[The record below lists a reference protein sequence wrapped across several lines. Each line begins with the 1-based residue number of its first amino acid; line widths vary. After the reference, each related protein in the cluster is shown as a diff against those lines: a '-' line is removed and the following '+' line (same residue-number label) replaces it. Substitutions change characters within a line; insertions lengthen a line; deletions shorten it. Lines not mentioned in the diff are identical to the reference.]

1 MLNYIHPSSWPA
13 ISNNVI
19 YSLVKHGPEQG
30 NNVNVN
36 TIISADNTGRKFTK
50 DWFYVK
56 HINGEM
62 VIRKWLLYSINQ
74 NAIFCFPC
82 ILFGHK
88 SHNITDPHK
97 RFSDWRHLH
106 PVIPQH
112 ENSSDHRNNYV
123 KWKVME
129 TNIRSGNTLDDYL
142 INSIMK
148 KKCHYNRTLKER
160 IEEHKKGSVSY
171 FSPIIQNEIIKL
183 IGDKTRNEIIS
194 RIKKSKYYT
203 ILFDCTP
210 DISKKEQMSQMIR
223 YVHVDSN
230 GKVMIEE
237 SFIDFI
243 HSHEKTGESL
253 TTKILNKLE
262 GDKLDINDAR
272 GQGYDNGANMAG
284 KYKGVRAR
292 ISEINSLEINIYTV
306 CSS

>member
-1 MLNYIHPSSWPA
+1 MTIIELTQLETYVDDLMQFYHAKWPQGSVPPKLHMMEDHAIPFLQKWGAGFGFYGEQGETNISRPSSDLQDEDAVLKLQPISLIDHNDIITNVENKNVESTNVENTCTTNVEIENIVINLPSITPNVNIIPQEIMLNYNDPNSWPA

-19 YSLVKHGPEQG
+19 YSLVNHGPEQG

-88 SHNITDPHK
+88 SYNITDPHK
-97 RFSDWRHLH
+97 GFRDWRHLH

-142 INSIMK
+142 INSI
-148 KKCHYNRTLKER
+148 N
-160 IEEHKKGSVSY
+160 EEKMACYS
-171 FSPIIQNEIIKL
+171 INEEKL
-183 IGDKTRNEIIS
+183 
-194 RIKKSKYYT
+194 
-203 ILFDCTP
+203 
-210 DISKKEQMSQMIR
+210 
-223 YVHVDSN
+223 
-230 GKVMIEE
+230 
-237 SFIDFI
+237 
-243 HSHEKTGESL
+243 
-253 TTKILNKLE
+253 
-262 GDKLDINDAR
+262 A
-272 GQGYDNGANMAG
+272 
-284 KYKGVRAR
+284 
-292 ISEINSLEINIYTV
+292 
-306 CSS
+306 

>member
-1 MLNYIHPSSWPA
+1 MLNYNDPNSWPA

-97 RFSDWRHLH
+97 GFRDWRHLH

-142 INSIMK
+142 INSINEEKMVW
-148 KKCHYNRTLKER
+148 REILKIVVDAILFCAKNNIALR
-160 IEEHKKGSVSY
+160 GS
-171 FSPIIQNEIIKL
+171 NEK
-183 IGDKTRNEIIS
+183 IGDPNCGI
-194 RIKKSKYYT
+194 
-203 ILFDCTP
+203 F
-210 DISKKEQMSQMIR
+210 
-223 YVHVDSN
+223 
-230 GKVMIEE
+230 
-237 SFIDFI
+237 
-243 HSHEKTGESL
+243 
-253 TTKILNKLE
+253 LNL
-262 GDKLDINDAR
+262 I
-272 GQGYDNGANMAG
+272 
-284 KYKGVRAR
+284 
-292 ISEINSLEINIYTV
+292 
-306 CSS
+306 